1 MAGSRA
7 RRNASSGRLT
17 GRAGVGFTRVMT
29 QTPNTFGSRLRRIP
43 LLGPVFSRVS
53 EMERVTLAVIM
64 TTALAFYAFLALAD
78 EVLEGE
84 THRLDERILLA
95 LRETGDRSDP
105 IGPRWL
111 EESVRDLTAL
121 GGTTILTLVTAA
133 VLIYLL
139 LIGKRLTAF
148 MVLVSVA
155 GGTVLASVLK
165 WGIARPR
172 PDLVP
177 HGMEVYT
184 SSFPSGHSTMSA
196 VVYLTLGALLA
207 RSQPQQ
213 RVKVFLLVL
222 AAAVT
227 VIVGVSRVYLGVHW
241 PTDVLGGWALG
252 AGWACLCWLVLLW
265 LQMRGEVEPEG
276 RGPAA

>member
-1 MAGSRA
+1 MKRTLAAFGT
-7 RRNASSGRLT
+7 RL
-17 GRAGVGFTRVMT
+17 
-29 QTPNTFGSRLRRIP
+29 QRLPVI
-43 LLGPVFSRVS
+43 GPVFSRVS
-53 EMERVTLAVIM
+53 QMERVTLAVIAF
-64 TTALAFYAFLALAD
+64 TALAFYAFFGLAD
-78 EVLEGE
+78 EVLEGA
-84 THRLDERILLA
+84 THALDERILLL
-95 LRETGDRSDP
+95 LREPGNPSDP
-105 IGPRWL
+105 IGPGWL

-121 GGTTILTLVTAA
+121 GGTTILTLVTLA

-148 MVLVSVA
+148 MVFISVA
-155 GGTVLASVLK
+155 GGTALSSGLK
-165 WGIARPR
+165 WGIGRPR

-184 SSFPSGHSTMSA
+184 ASFPSGHSTMSA

-213 RVKVFLLVL
+213 RVKIFLLAL
-222 AAAVT
+222 AASVT
-227 VIVGVSRVYLGVHW
+227 VIVGISRIYLGVHW

-276 RGPAA
+276 RGPSARE

>member
-1 MAGSRA
+1 MK
-7 RRNASSGRLT
+7 
-17 GRAGVGFTRVMT
+17 
-29 QTPNTFGSRLRRIP
+29 QTISTIGSRLRQIP
-43 LLGPVFSRVS
+43 VLGPVFSRVS
-53 EMERVTLAVIM
+53 QMERVTLAVIAAG
-64 TTALAFYAFLALAD
+64 ALAFYAFLGLAD
-78 EVLEGE
+78 EVMEGE
-84 THRLDERILLA
+84 THQLDERILLS
-95 LRETGDRSDP
+95 LREPGNTSDP
-105 IGPRWL
+105 LGPPWL

-148 MVLVSVA
+148 MVFVSVA
-155 GGTVLASVLK
+155 GGTVLSSALK

-207 RSQPQQ
+207 RAQPQQ

-227 VIVGVSRVYLGVHW
+227 VIVGISRVYLGVHW

-252 AGWACLCWLVLLW
+252 AAWACLCWLALLW

-276 RGPAA
+276 QGPAAQESASVK

>member
-1 MAGSRA
+1 MK
-7 RRNASSGRLT
+7 
-17 GRAGVGFTRVMT
+17 
-29 QTPNTFGSRLRRIP
+29 QTLSAMGTRLREIP
-43 LLGPVFSRVS
+43 VIGPALARVS

-64 TTALAFYAFLALAD
+64 IAALAFYAFIGLAD
-78 EVLEGE
+78 EVMEGE
-84 THRLDERILLA
+84 THRLDEMILLA
-95 LRETGDRSDP
+95 LREPGDSSDP
-105 IGPRWL
+105 LGPGWL

-121 GGTTILTLVTAA
+121 GGTTILTLVTLAA
-133 VLIYLL
+133 LIYLL

-148 MVLVSVA
+148 MVFVSVA
-155 GGTVLASVLK
+155 GGTVLSSVLK

-207 RSQPQQ
+207 RAQPQQ
-213 RVKVFLLVL
+213 RVKIFLLVL
-222 AAAVT
+222 AATVT
-227 VIVGVSRVYLGVHW
+227 VIVGISRVYLGVHW

-252 AGWACLCWLVLLW
+252 AGWACLCWLLLLW
-265 LQMRGEVEPEG
+265 LQMRGQVEPEA
-276 RGPAA
+276 RGPGTVNGPAE